1 MIEVNMDEEYK
12 IALLAEV
19 LEVDAIDIHA
29 DYSLDKFESWDSM
42 AALTL
47 IVMLEENYDRT
58 DIDSELI
65 KSLVTVGDVFKIMER
80 QYD

>member
-1 MIEVNMDEEYK
+1 MDEEYK

>member
-1 MIEVNMDEEYK
+1 MDEEYK

-19 LEVDAIDIHA
+19 LEVDASDIHA
-29 DYSLDKFESWDSM
+29 DYFLDKFESLDSM

-65 KSLVTVGDVFKIMER
+65 KSLVTVGDVFNIMEK